1 MQKGKP
7 RTWVLRMR
15 VVDRAIFL
23 AVTNGTKTLETRALN
38 DPTRTRSYS
47 GITRGDSVVFMCGKK
62 RARMRVGRVA
72 RYRSVAGLLRAE
84 PYRRIA
90 PWVVSRKEAAAMYD
104 TFPGYRERIKKFG
117 IICFEVKKI

>member
-1 MQKGKP
+1 MQKGKQ

-15 VVDRAIFL
+15 AVDRSIFM
-23 AVTNGTKTLETRALN
+23 AVKNGTKSLETRALN
-38 DPTRTRSYS
+38 DPKRARSYS
-47 GITRGDSVVFMCGKK
+47 GITKGDSVVFVCGKK
-62 RARMRVGRVA
+62 RVRMRVGRVA
-72 RYRSVAGLLRAE
+72 RYRSVAGLLRTE

-90 PWVVSRKEAAAMYD
+90 PWTTSRKEAAAMYD